1 MLPHTNYTRALNFL
15 AKLSIAPVLLLLVGE
30 GVVCAKGPES
40 DILYVGDVVT
50 NTIKRFNAQTG
61 SRLSGGSSSGVFLKQ
76 GSGGL
81 DGPRG
86 ILVKSD
92 RLLVVNQ
99 NVNQT
104 FAGEVLRYKL
114 NDGAPDGALISS
126 ADEDAPFAPRGM
138 VSWKGSI
145 YVASFDP
152 EAESGRLI
160 AFDEKT
166 GKLLREFVA
175 PDGFAYTFHPRGVV
189 IGPNGLL
196 YVSNFPDLVTQ
207 NGGQVLVFD
216 PDTLDFV
223 GAFIVDN
230 QGGKGQLNRPE
241 GLVFGPDG
249 NLYVTSFRDFAHPDE
264 DTDSIRIYDGHTG
277 EFKGKIDLY
286 AIGQPRA
293 SAQALLFGPGGKL
306 FVPISGPLPPVPP
319 GSSTGQLRRYDVRV
333 TPEGV
338 KYAYTVF
345 VPTPPADTS
354 ALWYLTFG
362 KTNPGTLA
370 YEGREDHPHA
380 GGGDLLPPTAKPK
393 GYSLSDI
400 AKATA
405 AFSVSGPGNRSSAN
419 EPKTPFQIL
428 YTSDINKPPNTF
440 SVRPGTMLYVPIAF
454 ADDSPPILGTFPDF
468 TDPAAVANY
477 FFSPDQLGAEFLE
490 IVVDGQV
497 ASIGED
503 SGYAVGVETPP
514 LPDGGG
520 THYLTV
526 AVFLTPFT
534 KGTHTVTIRGR
545 FTGTAL
551 GGDTFEFKDTYT
563 VTVKTH

>member
-1 MLPHTNYTRALNFL
+1 MLRNRNYKYTLDPLPKHWVAL
-15 AKLSIAPVLLLLVGE
+15 VLLLLVAIGSIRS
-30 GVVCAKGPES
+30 ATANS
-40 DILYVGDVVT
+40 DILYVDDVAS
-50 NTIKRFNAQTG
+50 NTVRRFNADTG
-61 SRLSGGSSSGVFLKQ
+61 SPIGGGSKSGVFVKQ
-76 GSGGL
+76 SGDVGSGGL

-86 ILVKSD
+86 LFLASG
-92 RLLVVNQ
+92 RLFVANQ
-99 NVNQT
+99 NVNQPYP
-104 FAGEVLRYKL
+104 GEVLRYEL
-114 NDGAPDGALISS
+114 SDGLPAGALVPSS
-126 ADEDAPFAPRGM
+126 DPHAPFAPRGII
-138 VSWKGSI
+138 SWKGVV
-145 YVASFDP
+145 YVADFLGSGSSLP
-152 EAESGRLI
+152 PGRLL
-160 AFDEKT
+160 AFDQTT
-166 GKLLREFVA
+166 GKFLREFS
-175 PDGFAYTFHPRGVV
+175 PSDKFAFSFHPRGLV

-196 YVSNFPDLVTQ
+196 YVANFPDLSTSL
-207 NGGQVLVFD
+207 GGQVLVFD
-216 PDTLDFV
+216 PKTLDFV
-223 GAFIVDN
+223 GAFISDA
-230 QGGKGQLNRPE
+230 GGPGQLNRPE

-249 NLYVTSFRDFAHPDE
+249 NLYITSFRADPT
-264 DTDSIRIYDGHTG
+264 DTDSIRIYAGHSG
-277 EFKGKIDLY
+277 VYIGKIDLDTV
-286 AIGQPRA
+286 GQPR
-293 SAQALLFGPGGKL
+293 SYGQALLFGPGGKL
-306 FVPISGPLPPVPP
+306 FVPMSAGP
-319 GSSTGQLRRYDVRV
+319 TAGQVRRYDVT
-333 TPEGV
+333 TPQT
-338 KYAYTVF
+338 YDVF
-345 VPTPPADTS
+345 VVPPAGATS
-354 ALWYLTFG
+354 ELWYLTFG

-370 YEGREDHPHA
+370 YEGRDDHPHA

-419 EPKTPFQIL
+419 EPKIPFQIL

-454 ADDSPPILGTFPDF
+454 ADDSPIILGTFPDF
-468 TDPAAVANY
+468 ADSAAVANY

-503 SGYAVGVETPP
+503 SGYAVGVKTPP

-534 KGTHTVTIRGR
+534 KGTHTVTIRGK

-551 GGDTFEFKDTYT
+551 GGETFEFKDTYT